1 MYFGVIMLTPTHRPA
16 VRQRQRGIVLAMA
29 LILLVIISLVGAL
42 AIRNSTASEK
52 TVNSLRSNSVAMGA
66 AETGLRYCE
75 LVVQGISN
83 GPTALV
89 PAATIAQ
96 ATPSALVTISDAN
109 TSTAVWQTSTTWSN
123 SAVVITVPTSFYQS
137 QSAEAA
143 NGVTL
148 KNAPVCVIQPYFNA
162 SVSPST
168 GWVVTARGFGNDAQ
182 INGSKAVTEGSE
194 VWLQSILIP

>member
-1 MYFGVIMLTPTHRPA
+1 MLNLTRPHA
-16 VRQRQRGIVLAMA
+16 SPQNRQQGIVLAMA

-52 TVNSLRSNSVAMGA
+52 TVNSLRSNSVARAA

-89 PAATIAQ
+89 TAATIAQ
-96 ATPSALVTISDAN
+96 ATLSATISDAN
-109 TSTAVWQTSTTWSN
+109 TSTAVWQSSATWS
-123 SAVVITVPTSFYQS
+123 SASLVITVPTAFYQS
-137 QSAEAA
+137 QSTEAA
-143 NGVTL
+143 NGVQL
-148 KNAPVCVIQPYFNA
+148 KNPPVCVIQPYFNA
-162 SVSPST
+162 SVGT
-168 GWVVTARGFGNDAQ
+168 GTGSVVTARGFGNDAQ
-182 INGSKAVTEGSE
+182 INGNKAVTEGSE

>member
-1 MYFGVIMLTPTHRPA
+1 MYFRVIMLKPTHLPA
-16 VRQRQRGIVLAMA
+16 TRQRQRGIVLAMA

-89 PAATIAQ
+89 PATTIAQ

-109 TSTAVWQTSTTWSN
+109 TSTAVWQTSATWS
-123 SAVVITVPTSFYQS
+123 SSTIVITVPTAFYQS

-162 SVSPST
+162 RVSPST

-182 INGSKAVTEGSE
+182 INASKAVTEGSE

>member
-1 MYFGVIMLTPTHRPA
+1 MYIGIIMLNLTRPRA
-16 VRQRQRGIVLAMA
+16 VRQHRQQGIVLAMA

-52 TVNSLRSNSVAMGA
+52 TVNSLRSNSVAMAA

-75 LVVQGISN
+75 LVVQGINN

-89 PAATIAQ
+89 PAATIAR
-96 ATPSALVTISDAN
+96 ATVSATISDAN
-109 TSTAVWQTSTTWSN
+109 TSTAVWQSSATWS
-123 SAVVITVPTSFYQS
+123 STSLVITVPTTFYQS

-143 NGVTL
+143 NGVNL

-162 SVSPST
+162 SVST
-168 GWVVTARGFGNDAQ
+168 GTGSVVTARGFGNDAQ
-182 INGSKAVTEGSE
+182 INGNKAVTEGSE

>member
-1 MYFGVIMLTPTHRPA
+1 MLNLTRPHA
-16 VRQRQRGIVLAMA
+16 SPQNRQQGIVLAMA

-52 TVNSLRSNSVAMGA
+52 TVNSLRSNSVAMAA

-89 PAATIAQ
+89 TAATIAQ
-96 ATPSALVTISDAN
+96 ATLSATISDAN
-109 TSTAVWQTSTTWSN
+109 TSTAVWQSSATWS
-123 SAVVITVPTSFYQS
+123 SASLVITVPTSFYQS

-143 NGVTL
+143 NGVNL
-148 KNAPVCVIQPYFNA
+148 RNAPVCVIQPYFNA
-162 SVSPST
+162 SVSPGT
-168 GWVVTARGFGNDAQ
+168 GSVVTARGFGNDAQ
-182 INGSKAVTEGSE
+182 INANKAVTEGSE

>member
-1 MYFGVIMLTPTHRPA
+1 
-16 VRQRQRGIVLAMA
+16 MA

-52 TVNSLRSNSVAMGA
+52 TVNSLRSNSVAMAA

-75 LVVQGISN
+75 LVVQGVVN

-96 ATPSALVTISDAN
+96 ATVSATISDAN
-109 TSTAVWQTSTTWSN
+109 TSTAVWQSSATWS
-123 SAVVITVPTSFYQS
+123 SASLVITVPTSFYQS

-143 NGVTL
+143 NGVNL
-148 KNAPVCVIQPYFNA
+148 RNAPVCVIQPYFNA
-162 SVSPST
+162 SVSPGT
-168 GWVVTARGFGNDAQ
+168 GSVVTARGFGNDAQ
-182 INGSKAVTEGSE
+182 INANKAVTEGSE